1 MGDDTIS
8 ICGKIDSELD
18 AVGSTETERRKE
30 LDFEDKDGTLDLVG
44 EGKPLTGILVE
55 LAGETGPPLDSL
67 REGDWLS
74 ELINE
79 RDLVV
84 VAIIRES
91 SLLLDPVG
99 ERDTL
104 AVTITKGAEEVVSV
118 IDTLGETGALSVL
131 GMEGDGQF
139 E

>member
-1 MGDDTIS
+1 M
-8 ICGKIDSELD
+8 
-18 AVGSTETERRKE
+18 
-30 LDFEDKDGTLDLVG
+30 
-44 EGKPLTGILVE
+44 E

-139 E
+139 ELVKEADVLPEHVVEGDGLLELVGETEVLSEHVVEGEEEIGRAHV